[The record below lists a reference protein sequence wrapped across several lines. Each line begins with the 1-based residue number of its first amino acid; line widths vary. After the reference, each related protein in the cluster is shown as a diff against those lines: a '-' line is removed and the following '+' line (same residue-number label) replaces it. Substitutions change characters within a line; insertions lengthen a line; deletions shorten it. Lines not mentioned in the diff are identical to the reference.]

1 MEDFDNST
9 TSTEQGL
16 LQIKPETSR
25 DEQLAFIDTLRGIQ
39 GTQNQEIQ
47 DTTHALG
54 SDLPPQLGGING
66 AGSYWLD
73 RYQTPQT
80 ESRIATLRTAAQSSA
95 LNTALNNY
103 LERLQEDYTKAYRK
117 ANKRERNRARA
128 ATYGGGGNNP
138 KNNNTKLP
146 DGDVK
151 INGLKGSRLD
161 GVVGFNPN
169 NKGQPQ
175 YGTAISAQ
183 GTWNGTPMQVTQDEN
198 GRTVWTGGNS
208 DDDGQVSFN
217 SGSRGKNLGWNPI
230 AATVGSYFGPVAGI
244 ISGILGG

>member
-9 TSTEQGL
+9 ISTDQGL
-16 LQIKPETSR
+16 IQVKPETSR
-25 DEQLAFIDTLRGIQ
+25 DEQLAFIDTMRGIQ
-39 GTQNQEIQ
+39 SGQNQEIQ

-54 SDLPPQLGGING
+54 SDVTPEFGGING
-66 AGSYWLD
+66 TSSYWLD

-103 LERLQEDYTKAYRK
+103 LDRLQEDYNKAYRRASK
-117 ANKRERNRARA
+117 RSRLRNNLNNPNNPNNPNNK
-128 ATYGGGGNNP
+128 GNN
-138 KNNNTKLP
+138 
-146 DGDVK
+146 GDVE
-151 INGLKGSRLD
+151 INGLKGGRAD
-161 GVVGFNPN
+161 DVVGFNPN
-169 NKGQPQ
+169 NKGQPR

-198 GRTVWTGGNS
+198 GRTVWTGGNNDS
-208 DDDGQVSFN
+208 DGKVSFN
-217 SGSRGKNLGWNPI
+217 SGSRGTNLGWNPI
-230 AATVGSYFGPVAGI
+230 SAAVGSYFGPVAGI

>member
-9 TSTEQGL
+9 ISTDQGL
-16 LQIKPETSR
+16 LQVKPETSR
-25 DEQLAFIDTLRGIQ
+25 DEQMAFIDTMRGIQ
-39 GTQNQEIQ
+39 GGQNQEIQ

-54 SDLPPQLGGING
+54 SDVTPEFGGING
-66 AGSYWLD
+66 TNSYWLD

-128 ATYGGGGNNP
+128 AALAANSPKNPTNKGNN
-138 KNNNTKLP
+138 
-146 DGDVK
+146 GDVE
-151 INGLKGSRLD
+151 INGLKGSRVD

-183 GTWNGTPMQVTQDEN
+183 GSWNGTPMQVTQDEN
-198 GRTVWTGGNS
+198 GRNVWTGGNS
-208 DDDGQVSFN
+208 DGEVSFN
-217 SGSRGKNLGWNPI
+217 SGLRGKNLGWNPVT
-230 AATVGSYFGPVAGI
+230 AAVGSYFGPVAGI

>member
-25 DEQLAFIDTLRGIQ
+25 DEQLAFIDTLRDIQ

-66 AGSYWLD
+66 TNSYWLS

-103 LERLQEDYTKAYRK
+103 LNKLQEDYNKAARK
-117 ANKRERNRARA
+117 ASKRERNRALRA
-128 ATYGGGGNNP
+128 MYGGGGNNP
-138 KNNNTKLP
+138 TTGPGNDYVEPQISTEELKEYDVVEDAFSKRASMDLFGQKMMEEAAKRHNMSVEEYQKLLE
-146 DGDVK
+146 K
-151 INGLKGSRLD
+151 QRL
-161 GVVGFNPN
+161 G
-169 NKGQPQ
+169 
-175 YGTAISAQ
+175 
-183 GTWNGTPMQVTQDEN
+183 
-198 GRTVWTGGNS
+198 
-208 DDDGQVSFN
+208 N
-217 SGSRGKNLGWNPI
+217 SGSAGDAFNVTNG
-230 AATVGSYFGPVAGI
+230 VGSYNKTTGTFDNG
-244 ISGILGG
+244 LNLRK

>member
-25 DEQLAFIDTLRGIQ
+25 DEQLAFIDTLRDIQ

-66 AGSYWLD
+66 VGSYWLD

-117 ANKRERNRARA
+117 ANKRERNRAKA
-128 ATYGGGGNNP
+128 ARYGTNNP
-138 KNNNTKLP
+138 SNNPVNNTKLP
-146 DGDVK
+146 GGKSKIEGLASGKGQETMRSSGPGTTTVWDWSTDKSTGKPGYEVYNEHGDRIGGEHKGESGGTNKQARAEQYATGTVLSYASPVLGGIYK
-151 INGLKGSRLD
+151 FINGL
-161 GVVGFNPN
+161 F
-169 NKGQPQ
+169 
-175 YGTAISAQ
+175 
-183 GTWNGTPMQVTQDEN
+183 
-198 GRTVWTGGNS
+198 
-208 DDDGQVSFN
+208 
-217 SGSRGKNLGWNPI
+217 
-230 AATVGSYFGPVAGI
+230 
-244 ISGILGG
+244 